1 MSEPEIVY
9 EPDPQRSWRQG
20 AIAWMAQNSVAANL
34 LLFVLFIG
42 GLLSIGNLKQEVFP
56 DTSPE
61 LVTVRVPYPGASPE
75 EVEQGIVLAVE
86 EAARGVDQVKRI
98 TSASSEGVGVVNIEL
113 VLGADLQKALSDVK
127 TEVDRI
133 TSFPEEAEEPSVTLA
148 STKRQVISLLI
159 SGDQPLST
167 LHEIAERARQRL
179 VDHPQITQAELQG
192 VPALEIAVEI
202 PRERLEAYNLTLD
215 QIANQVSL
223 ASLELPGGSVESRR
237 GEILVRVADRR
248 LEASQFEDIILRGTA
263 DGAQLRLGDIATV
276 RDGYAEEDL
285 EAFYGGDRAVR
296 VIVYRSGAE
305 TPGAVAAAAR
315 EVTDEL
321 RAELPQEIGL
331 ALWQDDSQILKA
343 RVELLVRNAA
353 QGLVLVVIC
362 LGLFLNARLAFWV
375 AFGIPSAFFATF
387 LVLPALGV
395 SINMISLFAFI
406 VTLGIVVDDAIVV
419 SENFWHKV
427 EAGVPP
433 MEAAVR
439 GAQEMLVP
447 VTFSVLTTVAAFAP
461 LLFVPGVSGRIF
473 AIIPVVVISVL
484 LFSVV
489 ECFTILPAH
498 LGHWDGK
505 NNRLMTLLD
514 GPRGW
519 VDRRL
524 TAFTQGP
531 YERLLRWIVSARYL
545 AASIAFALFVITIG
559 ALGGGIVPFEFFPK
573 LEGDLVTATV
583 RLPYGTPVER
593 TREIKEILE
602 RSADQALEDLGATS
616 VRAGMYAIVGL
627 GPAPRGPGATQE
639 TGSHLVTVEMSLVSA
654 DDRELSGEEIADAW
668 ERATP
673 PLPGVEAKSFSAA
686 FGAGAGAAVD
696 VQLSHTDVAVLQ
708 KAAAEMT
715 EILRGYA
722 DLTDVENGFASG
734 KVRLDLQLTDAARTL
749 GLSSTDLGRQVRSAF
764 FGAEALREQ
773 RGREEVKVMVRL
785 PEEQRRTE
793 YDIEQL
799 QVRTAAG
806 GGVPIG
812 AVATVTRG
820 QAPTVIR
827 REDGR
832 RVVSVSGEL
841 APGIPSSQEV
851 VAAVKEQLP
860 TLMAKYPGLSAG
872 LAGAQREQ
880 AETFG
885 ALGRNFLLGLFV
897 IYALLAIPFR
907 SYIQPAIV
915 MMSIP
920 MGFVGS
926 IGGHFL
932 HGYGLSIISVFGII
946 AASGVVVNDSLV
958 LIDAVNGF
966 RRDEGM
972 SAVDAVVA
980 AGQRRMRP
988 ILLTSLTTFFGLIPL
1003 IFETSTQA
1011 RFLIPMGLSLA
1022 YGVAFT
1028 TFIALLL
1035 VPPLYMIQ
1043 EDLQALIRWVRGVK
1057 RAPEGTGG
1065 GEAPAS
1071 VG

>member
-1 MSEPEIVY
+1 MSAPESIY
-9 EPDPQRSWRQG
+9 EPNPGKSWRQG

-34 LLFVLFIG
+34 LLFVLFVG

-61 LVTVRVPYPGASPE
+61 LVTVSVPYPGASPE

-98 TSASSEGVGVVNIEL
+98 TSASSEGVGTVNIEL

-148 STKRQVISLLI
+148 SSKRQVISLLI
-159 SGDQPLST
+159 SGDQPLAT
-167 LHEIAERARQRL
+167 LHDAAERARQRL
-179 VDHPQITQAELQG
+179 VDHPEITQAELQG
-192 VPALEIAVEI
+192 VPPLEIAVEI

-215 QIANQVSL
+215 QVATQITL

-263 DGAQLRLGDIATV
+263 DGAQLRLGDIAKVT
-276 RDGYAEEDL
+276 DGYAEEDL

-296 VIVYRSGAE
+296 VIAYRSGAE
-305 TPGAVAAAAR
+305 TPGDVAAAAR
-315 EVTDEL
+315 EVAAEL
-321 RAELPQEIGL
+321 RAELPPEIGVN
-331 ALWQDDSQILKA
+331 LWQDDSEILKA
-343 RVELLVRNAA
+343 RVELLVRNAG

-395 SINMISLFAFI
+395 SINMMSLFAFI

-427 EAGVPP
+427 ESGVPP

-447 VTFSVLTTVAAFAP
+447 VSFSVLTTIAAFAP

-473 AIIPVVVISVL
+473 SIIPVVVISVL

-498 LGHWDGK
+498 LGHGDSKKGW
-505 NNRLMTLLD
+505 LLTQLD
-514 GPRGW
+514 RPRAW
-519 VDRRL
+519 VDVRL

-531 YERLLRWIVSARYL
+531 YERFLRGVIEARYL
-545 AASIAFALFVITIG
+545 AASVAFALFVLTIG
-559 ALGGGIVPFEFFPK
+559 VLGGGVVPFEFFPK

-593 TREIKEILE
+593 TREIKAILE
-602 RSADQALEDLGATS
+602 RSADQAMLDVGDPSA
-616 VRAGMYAIVGL
+616 RAGMYAIVGL

-639 TGSHLVTVEMSLVSA
+639 TGSHLLTVEMSLVSSDA
-654 DDRELSGEEIADAW
+654 RDLSGEEIADAW
-668 ERATP
+668 EKATP
-673 PLPGVEAKSFSAA
+673 PLPGIEASSFSAS

-715 EILRGYA
+715 ATLRGYA

-734 KVRLDLQLTDAARTL
+734 KVRLDLQLTDAARSL

-773 RGREEVKVMVRL
+773 RGRDEVKVMVRL

-812 AVATVTRG
+812 AVASVTRG

-841 APGIPSSQEV
+841 APGVPSSQEV
-851 VAAVKEQLP
+851 VAAVKAQLP
-860 TLMAKYPGLSAG
+860 ALMEKYPGLSAG

-885 ALGRNFLLGLFV
+885 ALGRNFLFGLFV
-897 IYALLAIPFR
+897 IYALLAVPFR
-907 SYIQPAIV
+907 SYLQPAIV
-915 MMSIP
+915 MVSIP

-926 IGGHFL
+926 IGGHLL

-958 LIDAVNGF
+958 LIDAVNTF
-966 RRDEGM
+966 RREEGM
-972 SAVDAVVA
+972 SAKDAVIA

-1003 IFETSTQA
+1003 IFETSPQA
-1011 RFLIPMGLSLA
+1011 RFLIPMALSLA

-1043 EDLQALIRWVRGVK
+1043 EDLQALVRWVK
-1057 RAPEGTGG
+1057 GG
-1065 GEAPAS
+1065 KGAAEANPAVES
-1071 VG
+1071 PATAG